1 MKLLTLIS
9 AGIVAT
15 AVLVAAP
22 ASAHRYHGGGHRGWK
37 NKRVCK
43 TVWNHGH
50 RRTVCRNVRV
60 RW

>member
-1 MKLLTLIS
+1 MKLLSLIS
-9 AGIVAT
+9 AGAVAA
-15 AVLVAAP
+15 AVLVSAP
-22 ASAHRYHGGGHRGWK
+22 ASADRHHGGGHGWK

-50 RRTVCRNVRV
+50 KRVVCRNVRV

>member
-1 MKLLTLIS
+1 MKLLSLIS

-15 AVLVAAP
+15 AVLAAAP
-22 ASAHRYHGGGHRGWK
+22 ASADRHGGGHGWK

-43 TVWNHGH
+43 TVRDHGH
-50 RRTVCRNVRV
+50 KRQVCRNVRV